1 MPETRSL
8 KCPNCGAPVDV
19 PLGEVEHYC
28 DYCASRLR
36 LLPGEE
42 EMEVVRTREEMK
54 HRERVAAQQQIL
66 RNQMHQ
72 EEMDRWRRTAGRV
85 AVSALPLVGE
95 AAGKAMFR
103 AAMNRGAG
111 CLGCGCVG
119 AVGVV
124 LAVLTLL
131 VNLLR

>member
-8 KCPNCGAPVDV
+8 KCPNCAAPIDV

-28 DYCASRLR
+28 AYCASHLR

-54 HRERVAAQQQIL
+54 HRERISAQQQIL
-66 RNQMHQ
+66 RNQMHH
-72 EEMDRWRRTAGRV
+72 EEMDRWRQTAGRV
-85 AVSALPLVGE
+85 VVSALPLVGE

-103 AAMNRGAG
+103 AAMTRGGG
-111 CLGCGCVG
+111 CLGCGCLG
-119 AVGVV
+119 AAGVV
-124 LAVLTLL
+124 LAALALL
-131 VNLLR
+131 GGFLR